1 MTATVSASPSLSA
14 RGPSAFRQTYAL
26 SKRSTLEILRQPALV
41 APSMIFPLFFAALG
55 TSSFGRAVGTLP
67 GLTNVDSF
75 LEFSLAST
83 LVQGVLFGST
93 TGGAALATDISNGF
107 MSRLLASPST
117 RTGILVGRLAGGAVF
132 GAMQS
137 AFFILVLLPF
147 GVRIESGVV
156 GALVMIL
163 TGALVALS
171 IGGFMTAMA
180 LKTGSAEAVQGS
192 FPLLFI
198 SLFFSSAFFPRE
210 SMQGVYQKIAN
221 VNPLSYL
228 VEGVRSLTLDEL
240 SARALAQAL
249 LIPVAIGIVS
259 ISLSL
264 RQLSKRLAQ
273 R

>member
-1 MTATVSASPSLSA
+1 MTTALVSTVPAAHSPN
-14 RGPSAFRQTYAL
+14 AFRQTVAL
-26 SKRSTLEILRQPALV
+26 SKRSTLEILRQPALI
-41 APSMIFPLFFAALG
+41 APSLIFPLFFAALG

-75 LEFSLAST
+75 LQFSLAST

-93 TGGAALATDISNGF
+93 TGGTAMATDISNGF
-107 MSRLLASPST
+107 MYRLLASPST

-137 AFFILVLLPF
+137 AFFIAVLIPF
-147 GVRIESGVV
+147 GVHIKSGIV
-156 GALVMIL
+156 GALAMVL
-163 TGALVALS
+163 AGALIALS
-171 IGGFMTAMA
+171 VGGFMTAMA

-192 FPLLFI
+192 FPLLFV
-198 SLFFSSAFFPRE
+198 SLFFSSAFFPRQ
-210 SMQGVYQKIAN
+210 SMQGIYQRIAN

-228 VEGVRSLTLDEL
+228 VEGVRSLTLDPL

-264 RQLSKRLAQ
+264 RQLRKRLAQ
-273 R
+273 Q

>member
-1 MTATVSASPSLSA
+1 MSNASTLRTSAL
-14 RGPSAFRQTYAL
+14 RQTLAL
-26 SKRSTLEILRQPALV
+26 SKRSTLEILRQPALI

-55 TSSFGRAVGTLP
+55 TSSFSRAVGTLP

-75 LEFSLAST
+75 LQFSLAST
-83 LVQGVLFGST
+83 LIQGVLFGST
-93 TGGAALATDISNGF
+93 TGGTALATDISNGF

-117 RTGILVGRLAGGAVF
+117 RTGILIGRLAGGAAF
-132 GAMQS
+132 GAMQA
-137 AFFILVLLPF
+137 AFFIVVLMPF
-147 GVRIESGVV
+147 GVTISSGIIGAIAMVV
-156 GALVMIL
+156 

-171 IGGFMTAMA
+171 VGGFMTAMA

-198 SLFFSSAFFPRE
+198 SLFFSSAFFPRQ
-210 SMQGVYQKIAN
+210 SMQGIYQHIAN

-240 SARALAQAL
+240 TARALAQSL
-249 LIPVAIGIVS
+249 LIPVAIGVVS

-273 R
+273 Q